1 MTAIQICALIGLIVG
16 AALIYWTGYRG
27 GLLDGRATGKVEGIE
42 EGKAIQR
49 SDSSGTI
56 RDLNLLLNQSRA
68 SRKQLYAQ
76 YERAL
81 AASKLGKKD
90 RDTLLKVAQQ
100 LQLAAETFKALKSTE
115 QEIRTHQL
123 RTKTLEIAALL
134 DQVKV
139 EEAA

>member
-27 GLLDGRATGKVEGIE
+27 GLLDGRAAGQVEGIE

-68 SRKQLYAQ
+68 SRKQLYVQ

-90 RDTLLKVAQQ
+90 RDTLLTVAQQ

-115 QEIRTHQL
+115 QEIRTHRL
-123 RTKTLEIAALL
+123 RTKTLEIVALL
-134 DQVKV
+134 DRVKV
-139 EEAA
+139 EDAA

>member
-27 GLLDGRATGKVEGIE
+27 GLLDGRAAGQVEGIE

-56 RDLNLLLNQSRA
+56 RDLSLLLNQSRA
-68 SRKQLYAQ
+68 SRKQLYVQ

-81 AASKLGKKD
+81 AASKLGEKD
-90 RDTLLKVAQQ
+90 RDTLLTVARQ

-115 QEIRTHQL
+115 QEIRSHRL

-134 DQVKV
+134 DQAKV
-139 EEAA
+139 EDAA

>member
-27 GLLDGRATGKVEGIE
+27 GLLDGRAAGQIEGIE

-68 SRKQLYAQ
+68 SRKELYAQ

-90 RDTLLKVAQQ
+90 RDTLLAVAQQ

-115 QEIRTHQL
+115 QEIRTHRL

-139 EEAA
+139 EDAA

>member
-27 GLLDGRATGKVEGIE
+27 GLLDGRAAGQVEGIE
-42 EGKAIQR
+42 EGKAIRR

-56 RDLNLLLNQSRA
+56 RDLSLLLNQSRA
-68 SRKQLYAQ
+68 SRKQLYVQ

-81 AASKLGKKD
+81 AASKLGEKD
-90 RDTLLKVAQQ
+90 RDTLLTVARQ

-115 QEIRTHQL
+115 QEIRSHRL

-134 DQVKV
+134 DQAKV
-139 EEAA
+139 EDAA